1 MAITFPSSPIVGA
14 SIYYSGRQWT
24 WDGTSWNLTLGA
36 GTQYRWSKTVAA
48 TGTTVLSG
56 NSDGGL
62 NLGYTIGS
70 EQVYLNGVLMVRNSD
85 YTATTGSSITFLA
98 GLQLGD
104 VVDLISF
111 TAFQMTDAIKQ
122 SNILNTGDMVL
133 GKTQAVV
140 GVLPIGTVNQK
151 LVVDPTAN
159 LGVSW
164 QEDDITPLDSL
175 ALKFDGIESRFLPTY
190 GGDTLTI
197 SNPMRILMT
206 VNGILQT
213 VNFPEYVWQSYMPWD
228 GFMVDSDGYLSFS
241 EVPPAG
247 STFDARVMAGPVTNT
262 KTTAYPF
269 KAADILLGA

>member
-1 MAITFPSSPIVGA
+1 
-14 SIYYSGRQWT
+14 
-24 WDGTSWNLTLGA
+24 
-36 GTQYRWSKTVAA
+36 
-48 TGTTVLSG
+48 
-56 NSDGGL
+56 
-62 NLGYTIGS
+62 
-70 EQVYLNGVLMVRNSD
+70 
-85 YTATTGSSITFLA
+85 
-98 GLQLGD
+98 
-104 VVDLISF
+104 
-111 TAFQMTDAIKQ
+111 MTDAIKQ
-122 SNILNTGDMVL
+122 SNILNKGDMVL
-133 GKTQAVV
+133 GKTTAVV
-140 GVLPIGTVNQK
+140 DVLSIGSTNQK
-151 LVVDPTAN
+151 LVVDPSAT

-175 ALKFDGIESRFLPTY
+175 ALKFDGIESRFIPTY

-197 SNPMRILMT
+197 SNPLRILMT

-247 STFDARVMAGPVTNT
+247 STFDARIMAGPVTNT